1 MDRDGEG
8 AGQENG
14 RRRLLDILDLEQID
28 LRYYRGFT
36 PDTDSIR
43 VFGGQVAGQ
52 ALVAAGRTVE
62 PGKDVHSLHAY
73 FLRPGDPRL
82 PILYDV
88 DVVRDG
94 RSFATR
100 RVVAIQR
107 GEAIFNLAASFHC
120 DEEGLS
126 HQVATLDAPPPQDV
140 PEIDLNNADP
150 EAVAWWEMIRAR
162 FPLDYR
168 FVDPLPSA
176 APAPPPTTRQR
187 VWLRSA
193 EPLGDDPLM
202 HVCALAY
209 ASDLFLISS
218 ALRPHRMTLRQSG
231 VSAASLDHA
240 MWFHQRFRADEWL
253 LYDQEGSWTGHGRG
267 LARGQVLNQPGQ
279 LVATVIQEGL
289 LRLRP
294 AGR

>member
-1 MDRDGEG
+1 MTE
-8 AGQENG
+8 ANG

-28 LRYYRGFT
+28 LKYYRGYT
-36 PDTDSIR
+36 PDTHSIR

-52 ALVAAGRTVE
+52 ALVAACRTVE
-62 PGKDVHSLHAY
+62 PGKHVHSLHAY
-73 FLRPGDPRL
+73 FLRPGDPAL
-82 PILYDV
+82 PILYEV
-88 DVVRDG
+88 DVIRDG

-100 RVVAIQR
+100 RVVAIQK
-107 GEAIFNLAASFHC
+107 GEAIFNLSASFQH

-126 HQVATLDAPPPQDV
+126 HQVAVLDAPPPDEV
-140 PEIDLNNADP
+140 PEVDVSNAGP
-150 EAVAWWEMIRAR
+150 EAVAWWEMMRSR

-168 FVDPLPSA
+168 FVDALPGSRRSDDPS
-176 APAPPPTTRQR
+176 PARQR

-218 ALRPHRMTLRQSG
+218 ALLPHRMNLRTSN
-231 VSAASLDHA
+231 VTAASLDHA

-267 LARGQVLNQPGQ
+267 LARGQVFNQAGE

-289 LRLRP
+289 LRSKVREGQP
-294 AGR
+294 